1 MDAGDDQHPP
11 LGHVFVV
18 AGKRSEQFAKLV
30 RPRGGLT
37 VDRYDELV
45 VHAVSIRQV
54 ANRYQALTGRN
65 STPLE

>member
-37 VDRYDELV
+37 VELV

-54 ANRYQALTGRN
+54 ANRYQALTRGN